1 MNSNLK
7 KRILTSIL
15 LISLLIGMFFYSYIM
30 IVSLIIIAIISWIE
44 FYAMLSK
51 ILKKNILKKI
61 SIQKSEYKI
70 LVCARTNITYQNIL
84 KKLVSLN
91 ISKKNT

>member
-1 MNSNLK
+1 MNSNIK

-15 LISLLIGMFFYSYIM
+15 LIALLIGMFFYSYIM

-51 ILKKNILKKI
+51 ILKKNILKK
-61 SIQKSEYKI
+61 K
-70 LVCARTNITYQNIL
+70 RTKPL
-84 KKLVSLN
+84 
-91 ISKKNT
+91 